1 MRNLLID
8 NCARAAL
15 NKILGTSIVERA
27 EYGGM
32 IYLEDGKYKY
42 TDARTQGYGNTVNVG
57 QWEEN
62 RSCPEGSTPVAYY
75 HTHPNFQA
83 GKIPME
89 YNKFS
94 PEDISLCKDL
104 GLHAYMGS
112 LDGTFWVYDPQL
124 DKPIKIHGR
133 LNNSTPEKKAQ

>member
-27 EYGGM
+27 EYGGV
-32 IYLEDGKYKY
+32 IYLQDGKYAF
-42 TDARTQGYGNTVNVG
+42 TPARTQGYGNTVNVG
-57 QWEEN
+57 QWEDN

-89 YNKFS
+89 YNKYS
-94 PEDISLCKDL
+94 EEDISLAEEL
-104 GLHAYMGS
+104 GLIAYMGS
-112 LDGTFWVYDPQL
+112 LDGTFWVYDP
-124 DKPIKIHGR
+124 KVKTPAKIRGK
-133 LNNSTPEKKAQ
+133 LVNTTPNTP

>member
-8 NCARAAL
+8 NVAREAL
-15 NKILGTSIVERA
+15 NKILGKSILKRA

-32 IYLEDGKYKY
+32 IYAKEGGYGY

-57 QWEEN
+57 QREPN
-62 RSCPEGSTPVAYY
+62 RSCPEGSKPVAYY
-75 HTHPNFQA
+75 HTHPNIKA
-83 GKIPME
+83 GGFSMD
-89 YNKFS
+89 YNEFS
-94 PEDISLCKDL
+94 PEDIALAKDM

-124 DKPIKIHGR
+124 DKPIKIDGR
-133 LNNSTPEKKAQ
+133 LNNVTPDEY

>member
-8 NCARAAL
+8 NVAREAL
-15 NKILGTSIVERA
+15 NKILGKSILKRS

-32 IYLEDGKYKY
+32 IYAQDGKYAY
-42 TDARTQGYGNTVNVG
+42 TEARTQGYGNTVNVG

-75 HTHPNFQA
+75 HTHPNVKA
-83 GKIPME
+83 GDFSME
-89 YNKFS
+89 YNKYS
-94 PEDISLCKDL
+94 PEDTALAKDL

-124 DKPIKIHGR
+124 DKAIKLHGR
-133 LNNSTPEKKAQ
+133 LNNTTPEE